1 MKTSELK
8 KILIENGCKFL
19 REGGNH
25 EYWIGVNGNRFA
37 LPRHKGQEMKK
48 GTVNGILKQAGLK

>member
-48 GTVNGILKQAGLK
+48 GTVNGILK